1 MSSICAKIASGI
13 VFDCDDPLIAGVEAE
28 TLVLFNYDDVDR
40 SSSVISSTN
49 PQALEVLSLIGSP
62 VQTLGYV
69 FEGVNNSVRPS
80 GENVTDGFNPF
91 KFTHTL
97 EFRIFDR
104 SVAAKKIVRELAAG
118 SLVAVYFRKG
128 KTVEVMG
135 FDVGLSNNTVT
146 FNEYEEEGAYLLTL
160 STDSDGGEFEPKLPL
175 TFIGTGS
182 PAPTFE
188 QLKNDILQL
197 T

>member
-1 MSSICAKIASGI
+1 MSNICAKIAAGI
-13 VFDCDDPLIAGVEAE
+13 TFNCDDPLIQGVESD

-40 SSSVISSTN
+40 VASTKN
-49 PQALEVLSLIGSP
+49 ATNKQALEQFILIGSP
-62 VQTLGYV
+62 TATLGYV
-69 FEGVNNSVRPS
+69 FEGVGNSVRPS
-80 GENVTDGFNPF
+80 GENSTDGYYPY

-97 EFRIFDR
+97 EFRVFDR
-104 SVAAKKIVRELAAG
+104 SATAKDIVRDLVAS

-135 FDVGLSNNTVT
+135 WDVGLNNNIVT
-146 FNEYEEEGAYLLTL
+146 FNEYEEDGAYLITL
-160 STDSDGGEFEPKLPL
+160 ATDSDNGEYEPFLPL
-175 TFIGTGS
+175 TFIGVGS
-182 PAPTFE
+182 PTYE